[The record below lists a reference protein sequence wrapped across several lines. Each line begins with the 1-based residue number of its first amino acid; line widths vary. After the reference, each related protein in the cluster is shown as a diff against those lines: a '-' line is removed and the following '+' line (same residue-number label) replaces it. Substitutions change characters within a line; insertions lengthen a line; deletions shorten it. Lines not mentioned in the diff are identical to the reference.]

1 MLQEQQTT
9 KHLHSSKIH
18 TYYLICSIQRMSSVL
33 IKSGHQRFRDCD
45 PIFVG
50 AGAVMVC
57 AGLSIFLSG
66 SDEL

>member
-1 MLQEQQTT
+1 MENVDTFV
-9 KHLHSSKIH
+9 SS
-18 TYYLICSIQRMSSVL
+18 LL

-57 AGLSIFLSG
+57 AGLSIFVNISVWL
-66 SDEL
+66 